1 MTLTRADVVAYLDGL
16 GTHELGE
23 LIDELQARLGL
34 PPPRVG
40 FVTMGTSRTMG
51 VPIDEPELEVV
62 LIGFA
67 VERKLELLRTIR
79 EVRPMPLSETVA
91 LLGQLPVTFAK
102 DLSREQA
109 RTIAARLRSA
119 GGQVEIR

>member
-1 MTLTRADVVAYLDGL
+1 MTLTRAAVVAYLDGL
-16 GTHELGE
+16 DTHELGE

-62 LIGFA
+62 LLDFA
-67 VERKLELLRTIR
+67 ADRKLELLRTIR
-79 EVRPMPLSETVA
+79 EVRSMPLHETVA

-109 RTIAARLRSA
+109 QTIAARLRGA
-119 GGQVEIR
+119 GGRVEIR